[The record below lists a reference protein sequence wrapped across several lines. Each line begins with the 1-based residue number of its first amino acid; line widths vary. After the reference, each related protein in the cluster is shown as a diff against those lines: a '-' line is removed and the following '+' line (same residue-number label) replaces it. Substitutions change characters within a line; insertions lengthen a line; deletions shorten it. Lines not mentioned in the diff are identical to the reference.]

1 MHHISFEAIETYLH
15 KNIYPSYIMGDKG
28 KKASFRKACKPFSM
42 LHGQLIYCNT
52 KLVISSAERQHS
64 IISDV
69 HKGLGHDPTARAMAS
84 H

>member
-28 KKASFRKACKPFSM
+28 KKVSFRKACKPFSM

>member
-1 MHHISFEAIETYLH
+1 
-15 KNIYPSYIMGDKG
+15 MGDKG

-42 LHGQLIYCNT
+42 LHGQLTHYNT

-64 IISDV
+64 IIRDV